1 VVTRRPAPEPGRYD
15 PQRVAHLQPI
25 HDAVSRLGLPLIRFR
40 KIKSILGALE
50 VQIEDGGDAA
60 EVNGLLLN
68 ALRAVL
74 RHQVGD
80 TQMREALAAIDAVA
94 HAEALR
100 WEQVRA
106 GPLRAQDVT
115 PDERLDD
122 LMQEGYQLLA
132 AGQRTAA
139 CDRWLEAWTLVTQ
152 LAAPEMRTAS
162 AFDQAH
168 PLVQSVANWCPDLE
182 MELGNAGLDNPAY
195 NAHWLRY
202 ARAFLTHFP
211 GSDSD
216 SWINATRAEGEALWR
231 LGRQREAETVYAA
244 LVERFPREA
253 WAYIGWADQYWLLK
267 ESPKAYA
274 PAAAILQR
282 ALKQPDLH
290 DRRDVLER
298 LADLYGEWG
307 KPQEQAAVV
316 THLARAADRRG
327 TRPGGPSPAAV
338 GGQPGSRAEKPGRN
352 APCWCGSGRKYKLCH
367 LDPDRHGT

>member
-1 VVTRRPAPEPGRYD
+1 MTWRPSPDPARYD

-50 VQIEDGGDAA
+50 VQIEDGGDAP
-60 EVNGLLLN
+60 EINNLLLD

-74 RHQVGD
+74 RHQVGGP
-80 TQMREALAAIDAVA
+80 QMQDALAAVDAFA
-94 HAEALR
+94 RAEVLR
-100 WEQVRA
+100 WERVRT
-106 GPLRAQDVT
+106 GTLPPLDLT

-122 LMQEGYQLLA
+122 LMLEGYQLLEA
-132 AGQRTAA
+132 RQRVAA
-139 CDRWLEAWTLVTQ
+139 CDRWLEAWDLVRH
-152 LAAPEMRTAS
+152 LAHPEMRMAS

-168 PLVQSVANWCPDLE
+168 PLVQSVANWSHDLE
-182 MELGNAGLDNPAY
+182 MELGNAGLDDSAY
-195 NAHWLRY
+195 NARWLRY
-202 ARAFLTHFP
+202 AREFLAQFP
-211 GSDSD
+211 DSGTD
-216 SWINATRAEGEALWR
+216 AWISFTRAEGEALWR
-231 LGRQREAETVYAA
+231 LGRQSEAEAVYAA
-244 LVERFPREA
+244 LGERFPREA

-267 ESPKAYA
+267 ESSKAYA

-316 THLARAADRRG
+316 TQLARAADRRVPP
-327 TRPGGPSPAAV
+327 PGGPSPAAV
-338 GGQPGSRAEKPGRN
+338 VVQTGSRSAKPGRN

-367 LDPDRHGT
+367 LNTDRHGT